1 MRVFIAAVLLASF
14 AFGIMVFAL
23 VPPHAEA
30 GRATVNTLP
39 CPASAAK
46 WCHEFG
52 GLAE

>member
-1 MRVFIAAVLLASF
+1 MRVFIAAVVLASF
-14 AFGIMVFAL
+14 VFGIMVFAL

-30 GRATVNTLP
+30 GRATVNASP

-46 WCHEFG
+46 WCQGFG